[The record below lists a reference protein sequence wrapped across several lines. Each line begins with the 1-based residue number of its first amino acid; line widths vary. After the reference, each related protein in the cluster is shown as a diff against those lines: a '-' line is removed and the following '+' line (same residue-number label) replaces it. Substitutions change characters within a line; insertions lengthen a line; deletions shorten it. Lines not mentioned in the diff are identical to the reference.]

1 MENRKRKRVK
11 EREGEGKRAE
21 GCNAWEVSQGG
32 ELEEEEEEEEEG
44 PPPSSV
50 LVSLS
55 INSFHFIENCIGNR
69 VCE

>member
-11 EREGEGKRAE
+11 EREGEGKQAE
-21 GCNAWEVSQGG
+21 GCTAWEVSQGG
-32 ELEEEEEEEEEG
+32 ELEEEEEG